1 MKHRLAA
8 VTLICA
14 GVACAADVFAQTQP
28 PTPTSPPAATPV
40 ISPVGT
46 TGTTSPAAAETMPP
60 SPTTSDLQPLT
71 PAGSSTAVPAPTA
84 PDPKA
89 HAKAPATEV
98 RSMANLDPRAAEMA
112 AEFQIGPEDLLD
124 ISVWKNVELSR
135 VVPVRPDGKVSLPL
149 VNDIQAAGLTPSEL
163 RDQIATRLAEYIPA
177 PEVSVMVREVHSRK
191 VAVVGA
197 VKMPG
202 RYEMKSPMTVL
213 EALALAQGLTDFASR
228 DRIVVLREVNGKTSQ
243 IPFNYRKIGDD
254 ASSQQNFFLRPGDI
268 VVVP

>member
-1 MKHRLAA
+1 MKQGCAA
-8 VTLICA
+8 VALVCA
-14 GVACAADVFAQTQP
+14 GVMLAADAFAQTQSTTA
-28 PTPTSPPAATPV
+28 PTQANTAKTQPVATA
-40 ISPVGT
+40 GT
-46 TGTTSPAAAETMPP
+46 TLPAVPTAAP
-60 SPTTSDLQPLT
+60 STAPLAGST
-71 PAGSSTAVPAPTA
+71 PAGTA
-84 PDPKA
+84 PAAPVPPPFSEWRA
-89 HAKAPATEV
+89 TAKMV
-98 RSMANLDPRAAEMA
+98 DPRAAEMA
-112 AEFQIGPEDLLD
+112 AAYQIGPEDLLD

-163 RDQIATRLAEYIPA
+163 RDQITTKLAEYIPA

-213 EALALAQGLTDFASR
+213 EAIALAQGLTDFASR
-228 DRIVVLREVNGKTSQ
+228 DRIVVLREVNGKTTQ
-243 IPFNYRKIGDD
+243 LPFNYRKIGDD
-254 ASSQQNFFLRPGDI
+254 GSPQQNFFLRAGDI